1 MKYIPTIIFACAI
14 AISGYSQTESGI
26 YLTIQCAKRSPRQ
39 TVMLTNKQVCTATN
53 PIIMVTEFT
62 AITGIIDVGDK
73 MSFDLTL
80 SVKAVQ
86 KLMQLSAS
94 LPNSIFALMVDK
106 SVFYVFPASDIQVGR
121 TFRFQAN
128 GKDKSTFYDMHRKL
142 RDVVNARTQ

>member
-1 MKYIPTIIFACAI
+1 MKYILTFIFACAI
-14 AISGYSQTESGI
+14 VLCSYGQADPGI
-26 YLTIQCAKRSPRQ
+26 YLTIQCAKKSPRQ
-39 TVMLTNKQVCTATN
+39 TVMLTNKQICLATN

-80 SVKAVQ
+80 SVKAIQ

-94 LPNSIFALMVDK
+94 LPNSTFALVVDR
-106 SVFYVFPASDIQVGR
+106 SVFYVFPASDLQVGR

-128 GKDKSTFYDMHRKL
+128 GKDKSVFYDMHRKL
-142 RDVVNARTQ
+142 RDIVNSQAQ